1 MPIQQTAHLL
11 VTLLGSGL
19 LCLGGSLSAQTPAH
33 SPSPSALRILSD
45 RELPPALS
53 PASDIR
59 WASDASV
66 YLALTKSGTA
76 EVSLEPLGGKVE
88 KVILGAREPGGFW
101 GCSRLGASQDYLV
114 AAGPAFSLTWRKR
127 TDPLRKEIVF
137 DGIEDIDVG
146 GRRLVVL
153 GARRDDKGRF
163 APEGA
168 IAWVGSLDKDLTDLR
183 PILLDQR
190 GEGAPNLNACGNFEL
205 GAVRF
210 LQDGTLLVV
219 PGFQAGAHLYDAGG
233 RLIRTWDTIALGLD
247 NDCPGLTEEQSMQ
260 LTYPAPRVAWLN
272 QRRTLEDIL
281 PLPQG
286 PGLLIR
292 SVSQGRPS
300 WTLKVLERDG
310 PGHRTYT
317 VPIPPASDLSHLR
330 GDVRG
335 DQIVFLLTTLDRT
348 FMSHLKGRVIVAE
361 LPLAKNRKAQ
371 IEAKR
376 RS

>member
-1 MPIQQTAHLL
+1 MLIQWSARLA
-11 VTLLGSGL
+11 VTLLSTGL
-19 LCLGGSLSAQTPAH
+19 LFLGGSLSAQTPAR
-33 SPSPSALRILSD
+33 SPSPPALRILSD

-53 PASDIR
+53 PAADIR
-59 WASDASV
+59 WASDTSV

-76 EVSLEPLGGKVE
+76 EVSLEPLAGKVE
-88 KVILGAREPGGFW
+88 KVILGAQEPGGFW

-127 TDPLRKEIVF
+127 TDPLRKEMAF

-146 GRRLVVL
+146 GRRLAVL

-168 IAWVGSLDKDLTDLR
+168 IAWVGSLDRDLTDLR
-183 PILLDQR
+183 PVLLDQR
-190 GEGAPNLNACGNFEL
+190 GEGAPNLSACGNFEL

-219 PGFQAGAHLYDAGG
+219 PGFQAGAYLYDAGG
-233 RLIRTWDTIALGLD
+233 RLIRTWDTAALGLD
-247 NDCPGLTEEQSMQ
+247 NDCPSLTREQVDQ
-260 LTYPAPRVAWLN
+260 LRFPDPRVAWLN
-272 QRRTLEDIL
+272 QRHTLEDIL
-281 PLPQG
+281 PLPHG

-310 PGHRTYT
+310 SGHTT
-317 VPIPPASDLSHLR
+317 FAVPIPPVSDLSHLR
-330 GDVRG
+330 SDIRG
-335 DQIVFLLTTLDRT
+335 HRIVFLLTTLDRT
-348 FMSHLKGRVIVAE
+348 FMNRLRGRVITAE
-361 LPLAKNRKAQ
+361 IPSGENPNAR
-371 IEAKR
+371 IEAER
-376 RS
+376 RN

>member
-1 MPIQQTAHLL
+1 MAIQWTAHLAAK
-11 VTLLGSGL
+11 LLAPGL
-19 LCLGGSLSAQTPAH
+19 LFLWGSLSAQTPATPS
-33 SPSPSALRILSD
+33 SPPALRILSD
-45 RELPPALS
+45 RELPPAL
-53 PASDIR
+53 PAADVR
-59 WASDASV
+59 WASESSV
-66 YLALTKSGTA
+66 YLALVKAGTV

-127 TDPLRKEIVF
+127 TDPLRKEIAF

-146 GRRLVVL
+146 GRRLAVL

-190 GEGAPNLNACGNFEL
+190 GEGAPNLSACGNFEL

-233 RLIRTWDTIALGLD
+233 RLIRTWDTAGLGLD
-247 NDCPGLTEEQSMQ
+247 NDCPGLTQEQVMQ
-260 LTYPAPRVAWLN
+260 LTYPDPRSAWLN

-300 WTLKVLERDG
+300 WMLKVLDRNG
-310 PGHRTYT
+310 PGHKTYA
-317 VPIPPASDLSHLR
+317 VPIPPVSDLSYLR
-330 GDVRG
+330 GDVREG
-335 DQIVFLLTTLDRT
+335 RIVLLLYTRDRT
-348 FMSHLKGRVIVAE
+348 YMNHLKGRIIIAK
-361 LPLAKNRKAQ
+361 LPD
-371 IEAKR
+371 
-376 RS
+376 